1 MAFPK
6 LIFERYRRVADLD
19 PGVLLVGLDFP
30 LKDETGLI
38 GGWRFGFRCR
48 WFHALFVVRVAE
60 RTDGGLAG
68 GSIGIDAGLPPR
80 SYPRPKWKAGF
91 ISQLWR
97 EESKPTPA
105 EGV

>member
-1 MAFPK
+1 MTIPK
-6 LIFERYRRVADLD
+6 LILERSRRVQDGD
-19 PGVLLVGLDFP
+19 PANIAVGLDFP

-60 RTDGGLAG
+60 RIDGALAG

-80 SYPRPKWKAGF
+80 FSPRPKWKAGF

-97 EESKPTPA
+97 EESKPTQA
-105 EGV
+105 RGV

>member
-68 GSIGIDAGLPPR
+68 GKHRDRCRIAAAFLPP
-80 SYPRPKWKAGF
+80 
-91 ISQLWR
+91 
-97 EESKPTPA
+97 A
-105 EGV
+105 EMEGRLYLAALA